1 MLVFIIIAFSALTL
15 LVGRQEGY
23 PACKNWVMGCW
34 RGYLSGARCSLAY
47 GTAGATVSCFVKIQ
61 IDLTFLV
68 PAYPGSP
75 GKRAIKC
82 VCVCVCVCVCACVRA
97 CVCACVLVFIMVSR
111 HSPTVCECPW
121 AAIVIQ
127 VMNVWEQKA
136 ELVWACGIQC
146 WLDQCVTVE
155 LEGNTKGLP
164 GIDKMEWY
172 WRGYHVLV
180 ALVLEWVTDEN

>member
-1 MLVFIIIAFSALTL
+1 MVIFLERGADLHTAQLMPLPLT
-15 LVGRQEGY
+15 
-23 PACKNWVMGCW
+23 
-34 RGYLSGARCSLAY
+34 
-47 GTAGATVSCFVKIQ
+47 TSCFSI
-61 IDLTFLV
+61 ILNGFAFLL
-68 PAYPGSP
+68 PAYMGSP

-82 VCVCVCVCVCACVRA
+82 VCVL
-97 CVCACVLVFIMVSR
+97 ACVLVFIMVSR
-111 HSPTVCECPW
+111 RSPTVCECPW

-127 VMNVWEQKA
+127 VMNVWEQKT
-136 ELVWACGIQC
+136 EVVWACGIQC